1 MNATAV
7 TIKQDKWMAHATS
20 NLINKIISEV
30 VDFNRSTL
38 RPVIPLP
45 KLAKWAIPA
54 SKKQAYVW
62 ELAQNKK
69 HLKQSFLL

>member
-62 ELAQNKK
+62 QMAKTKK
-69 HLKQSFLL
+69 NLKQSFLL